1 MASNSEAIS
10 VRSARLNQIVLGNEG
25 TAKNAGVA
33 ECLSRES
40 LLDAL
45 SVLYNECHKESQKNT
60 DKQVVEFVN
69 KCKFDAL
76 PYYETPQLI
85 FPACTLHPP
94 PLVDRPIMDETESL
108 RVNYN
113 DFTVKDL
120 IGKGY
125 FGEVHVS

>member
-45 SVLYNECHKESQKNT
+45 SVLYNECHKESQKNS

-69 KCKFDAL
+69 KCKFDA
-76 PYYETPQLI
+76 P
-85 FPACTLHPP
+85 PANPP
-94 PLVDRPIMDETESL
+94 TNLSRLYTSPPLLVDRPIMDETESL